1 MKKAIGLDACQSGWI
16 CAIIVPDG
24 TVAVEFHATIE
35 EVLSTHP
42 EATAFAIDMPIGLAK
57 GGKRE
62 ADEAA
67 RLALGGG
74 AVNHYAASRV
84 FNAPPTSVLDTV
96 TYVQA
101 RQQVP
106 GLAAQSWA
114 LIPKIKEVAAVVGG
128 AATRGVDIREAHPE
142 VIFRFL
148 EGRALPGKKTWNG
161 LMRRVEILT
170 RKCGLEL
177 DTYLAKAGTF
187 DPDDVVDA
195 IACAWTAR
203 RIANGWACSL
213 PVRPQKIAGRDV
225 AIWY

>member
-1 MKKAIGLDACQSGWI
+1 MKKAIGLDGCQGGWI
-16 CAIIVPDG
+16 GAIIVPDG
-24 TVAVEFHATIE
+24 TVTVEFHATVE
-35 EVLSTHP
+35 DVLRTHP
-42 EATAFAIDMPIGLAK
+42 EATAVAVDMPIGLCA

-74 AVNHYAASRV
+74 SVNHYAASRV
-84 FNAPPTSVLDTV
+84 FNAPPTSVLDST
-96 TYVQA
+96 TYVEA
-101 RQQVP
+101 RGQVP

-114 LIPKIKEVAAVVGG
+114 LIPKIKEVAAVV
-128 AATRGVDIREAHPE
+128 AAHGDVDIRETHPE
-142 VIFRFL
+142 VTFRFL

-170 RKCGLEL
+170 RKCGLNI
-177 DTYLAKAGTF
+177 DTNLAKAGTF

-195 IACAWTAR
+195 VACAWTAR
-203 RIANGWACSL
+203 RVAKGWACSL
-213 PVRPQKIAGRDV
+213 PVKPQKVAKRDV